1 MLGRKGSVGERL
13 SGKKSGVGGKVQWE
27 RVKLG
32 ERWSREKVEWE

>member
-27 RVKLG
+27 SQVRGKM
-32 ERWSREKVEWE
+32 E